1 MTVDKQQHRALYL
14 ADVLAAGFECDQEW
28 YEIESAKELRR
39 LYAENVDYGAT
50 IDHLARENAEQIG
63 EIVALKEQRDELLEA
78 LKELM
83 DREWQDDEGDFTLE
97 MARFERF
104 AALVREA
111 CAKVCTEI
119 MDDFWTGDDRWEAA
133 RHCAESIRARGNL

>member
-1 MTVDKQQHRALYL
+1 MTIDKQPRALYL

-50 IDHLARENAEQIG
+50 IDHLTRENAEHIG

-78 LKELM
+78 LELFPGFT
-83 DREWQDDEGDFTLE
+83 DDATIGDSWLCKVRSTI
-97 MARFERF
+97 AKTGG
-104 AALVREA
+104 AA
-111 CAKVCTEI
+111 
-119 MDDFWTGDDRWEAA
+119 
-133 RHCAESIRARGNL
+133 